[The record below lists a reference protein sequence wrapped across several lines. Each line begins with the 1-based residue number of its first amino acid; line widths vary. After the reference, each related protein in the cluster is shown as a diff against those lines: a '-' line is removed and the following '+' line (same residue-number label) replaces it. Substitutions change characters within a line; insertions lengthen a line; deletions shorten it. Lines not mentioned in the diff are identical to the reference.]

1 MGDQIEPPSEV
12 LEVVLEAGKE
22 AQLRGGKASLMGRY
36 RQDGK
41 RNGKPKYT
49 IVDGSG
55 QSNGA
60 FLHWEDGSRSGKGKF
75 WGITGN
81 DEATQGQCPK
91 CCRLIRIRAFT
102 WVETTKILHVW
113 HMFIC
118 LDLVCAYV
126 WSYAFPRKCCSA
138 CAVTDKILR
147 TD

>member
-60 FLHWEDGSRSGKGKF
+60 FIHWEDGSRSGKGKF

-81 DEATQGQCPK
+81 DEASGSWAYM
-91 CCRLIRIRAFT
+91 CRNDTTTLPLNG
-102 WVETTKILHVW
+102 WETR
-113 HMFIC
+113 
-118 LDLVCAYV
+118 
-126 WSYAFPRKCCSA
+126 SYSGP
-138 CAVTDKILR
+138 VPEVL
-147 TD
+147 